1 MDQHLADPDTICDC
15 FLGPASD
22 MTLKAHIPIPTIL
35 KGYWEEPPSKGVV
48 SVLLKMRVGLGQG
61 MRCNAVK
68 KKAYQDYSVDQFNP
82 L

>member
-1 MDQHLADPDTICDC
+1 MNILWDTFRDR

-22 MTLKAHIPIPTIL
+22 MTLKAHIIPIPTIL
-35 KGYWEEPPSKGVV
+35 KGYWEESPSKGVV
-48 SVLLKMRVGLGQG
+48 SVLLKMGVGLGQG

-68 KKAYQDYSVDQFNP
+68 KKAYQDYFVDQFNP